1 MFHTASGEPKSC
13 YFSVELFPDKSFRKS
28 RPPGVPEWVAA
39 PYVKQLPP
47 EVNVASTLFSPSL
60 RDKLWCRKRVGAVA
74 RLD

>member
-1 MFHTASGEPKSC
+1 M
-13 YFSVELFPDKSFRKS
+13 
-28 RPPGVPEWVAA
+28 PEWVAA

-47 EVNVASTLFSPSL
+47 EVNVASTLFPDL